1 MSQSLLTH
9 ATLIFKRINFV
20 IFQLYFIIMII
31 ITEKSV
37 VFLLLLVLAAVIKS
51 HSAMLKTPGLIKQA
65 LFIHT
70 FVLLIQKHIKHQF
83 PQQLVMLQKLK
94 ANKLYL
100 QCIKTQE
107 LLQVELPCVVTVEKY
122 LKSKANQRNLA
133 QC

>member
-70 FVLLIQKHIKHQF
+70 FALLIQKHIKHQF

-122 LKSKANQRNLA
+122 LKSKANQTNLA

>member
-70 FVLLIQKHIKHQF
+70 FALLI
-83 PQQLVMLQKLK
+83 
-94 ANKLYL
+94 
-100 QCIKTQE
+100 
-107 LLQVELPCVVTVEKY
+107 
-122 LKSKANQRNLA
+122 
-133 QC
+133 

>member
-122 LKSKANQRNLA
+122 LKSKANQTNLA